1 MAACS
6 VIFRLLFLL
15 VILSASAVRVLSAG
29 LGINY
34 GQIANNL
41 PSPSRVSVMLQSL
54 NVSRLKLY
62 DADPNVLLAFSN
74 SNVEFIIGLGNEYL
88 HDMTDPI
95 KAQNWVQQHLQPH
108 ITQTKITC
116 ITVGNEVFMSNDT
129 QLWSNLLPAMKME
142 IPTLLHPG
150 LFRQDLAEYI
160 QAILNF
166 HSQINSPFLINA
178 YPFFAYKDNPDQVSL
193 EYVLFQ
199 PNPGMIDPNTNLHY
213 DNMLYAQVD
222 AVYSAIKAM
231 GHTDIEV
238 MISETGWPSKGDPDE
253 VGSTPENAALYH
265 SNLLNRIQAKQ
276 GTPAKPSVPINIYV
290 FALFNENLKPGP
302 TSERNYG
309 LFYPDGTPVY
319 SSGLQGY
326 LPGIVYYSSASTINN
341 PPASD
346 VSYIEL
352 ASSGCSDIFTASL
365 KSNFAI
371 DIFLMAMGH
380 LPPLAIMHVNLSQE
394 NSCYLQLDKSP
405 NLLLSGKEP
414 ARVPI
419 SASVFHNLF
428 TVFFFLNAP
437 NLTPH
442 HFLSLTMNSIS
453 EDGVPFCPHLYY
465 LHLKREFIASAIVGA
480 IPGLFQAQISWPN
493 SESLSDSMNSK
504 GWSGL

>member
-129 QLWSNLLPAMKME
+129 QLWSNLLPAMKMVYS
-142 IPTLLHPG
+142 TLVNLG
-150 LFRQDLAEYI
+150 LDKQVIVTSAHSFNIIGNSYPPSSGIFRQDLAEYI

-326 LPGIVYYSSASTINN
+326 LPGIVYYSSASTIN
-341 PPASD
+341 ACSIFSL
-346 VSYIEL
+346 VILVMSYLI
-352 ASSGCSDIFTASL
+352 
-365 KSNFAI
+365 
-371 DIFLMAMGH
+371 
-380 LPPLAIMHVNLSQE
+380 
-394 NSCYLQLDKSP
+394 
-405 NLLLSGKEP
+405 
-414 ARVPI
+414 
-419 SASVFHNLF
+419 
-428 TVFFFLNAP
+428 
-437 NLTPH
+437 
-442 HFLSLTMNSIS
+442 
-453 EDGVPFCPHLYY
+453 
-465 LHLKREFIASAIVGA
+465 IA
-480 IPGLFQAQISWPN
+480 
-493 SESLSDSMNSK
+493 
-504 GWSGL
+504 

>member
-1 MAACS
+1 MATCFVLS
-6 VIFRLLFLL
+6 RLLFLL
-15 VILSASAVRVLSAG
+15 LTLSDSAVRVLGAG

-41 PSPSRVSVMLQSL
+41 PSPSRVAVMLQSL

-88 HDMTDPI
+88 QDMTDPI

-108 ITQTKITC
+108 IAQTKITC

-129 QLWSNLLPAMKME
+129 QLWSNLLPAMKMVYK
-142 IPTLLHPG
+142 TLVDLG
-150 LFRQDLAEYI
+150 LDKQVIVTSAHSFNIIGNSYPPSSGTFRQDLAEYI

-166 HSQINSPFLINA
+166 HSQTNSPFLINA
-178 YPFFAYKDNPDQVSL
+178 YPFFAYKDNPNQISL

-199 PNPGMIDPNTNLHY
+199 PNLGMTDPNTNLHY

-265 SNLLNRIQAKQ
+265 SNLLNRIQARQ
-276 GTPAKPSVPINIYV
+276 GTPAKPSVPIDIYV

-302 TSERNYG
+302 TSEKNYG

-319 SSGLQGY
+319 NSGLQGY
-326 LPGIVYYSSASTINN
+326 LPGIVYYSSASTIN
-341 PPASD
+341 AWS
-346 VSYIEL
+346 
-352 ASSGCSDIFTASL
+352 IFSL
-365 KSNFAI
+365 V
-371 DIFLMAMGH
+371 IFVM
-380 LPPLAIMHVNLSQE
+380 
-394 NSCYLQLDKSP
+394 
-405 NLLLSGKEP
+405 
-414 ARVPI
+414 
-419 SASVFHNLF
+419 SV
-428 TVFFFLNAP
+428 
-437 NLTPH
+437 
-442 HFLSLTMNSIS
+442 
-453 EDGVPFCPHLYY
+453 
-465 LHLKREFIASAIVGA
+465 LKIT
-480 IPGLFQAQISWPN
+480 
-493 SESLSDSMNSK
+493 
-504 GWSGL
+504 